1 MTGTARRLWS
11 VLSLAVAL
19 TWGNALAQTQDSA
32 EESTVDTA
40 TQSSDTKHATDSDDQ
55 PEQVRPGNMKLELD
69 VVRSG
74 FDAGG
79 GDSFEIGSG
88 LQFNYIYSWKSWLG
102 LEAGLYVTEK
112 VKDEVREDIVGTY
125 QVSLATRSLQLGL
138 RPQHMYTQWRVYGRL
153 GLLAYQTELEVEE
166 FFNNNIP
173 GGTVSADDDGTGV
186 YFGFGATY
194 FATRSITVQFEFLQM
209 QQNDVFGG
217 STDRAFDLK
226 INNLSLGIGYV
237 F

>member
-1 MTGTARRLWS
+1 VETS
-11 VLSLAVAL
+11 
-19 TWGNALAQTQDSA
+19 
-32 EESTVDTA
+32 
-40 TQSSDTKHATDSDDQ
+40 TQSRDTKYATGSSDQ
-55 PEQVRPGNMKLELD
+55 PKQVRPGNMKLELD

-79 GDSFEIGSG
+79 SDSFEIGKG

-102 LEAGLYVTEK
+102 LETGLYVSEK

-125 QVSLATRSLQLGL
+125 QASLVTRSLQLGL
-138 RPQHMYTQWRVYGRL
+138 RPQYMYTQWRVYGRL

-166 FFNNNIP
+166 FFNDNIP
-173 GGTVSADDDGTGV
+173 GGTESANDDGTGV

-194 FATRSITVQFEFLQM
+194 FATRSVTVQFEFLQM
-209 QQNDVFGG
+209 QQNDVFGE
-217 STDRAFDLK
+217 SSDRAFDLK